1 MHNLV
6 QALPHFVADLVAAIY
21 KSWKLRIGV
30 IATFTLGTVV
40 GIKILMPPLDYLPTG
55 NRNIVFGMMF
65 PPPGYNLDQ
74 LQDIGKRVEKI
85 MRPYWEAAPDQY
97 KIEAI
102 TRGNRPKEDTRQ
114 TIPTVR
120 CPCHHATTHCKPLF
134 GQFRR
139 PPFWCHFKIKRVVD
153 LVRHFFFNIWPYR
166 PDTMAFAFQMSIF
179 QTGGTTG
186 SAINIDIK
194 GDKIEVNAS
203 AQALMFALTGQFGPT
218 A

>member
-1 MHNLV
+1 GEKHSNRKSLFGGLHNLV
-6 QALPHFVADLVAAIY
+6 QALPHFVADLVAAINR
-21 KSWKLRIGV
+21 SWKLRIGV
-30 IATFTLGTVV
+30 IATFTLGTIV

-114 TIPTVR
+114 PIPTGPGDAPVIM
-120 CPCHHATTHCKPLF
+120 PPPIENYFLVSF
-134 GQFRR
+134 DGQVF
-139 PPFWCHFKIKRVVD
+139 HGAISKDKKRVVD
-153 LVRHFFFNIWPYR
+153 LVP
-166 PDTMAFAFQMSIF
+166 
-179 QTGGTTG
+179 
-186 SAINIDIK
+186 
-194 GDKIEVNAS
+194 
-203 AQALMFALTGQFGPT
+203 
-218 A
+218 